1 MGNVDK
7 IISDI
12 CEITQPEKPKAK
24 TKTKEYYA
32 SYYHQTKE
40 KVLCSCGKMVNPRN
54 RTSHLKSLS
63 HKKETKDENYNE
75 LFKELQELKNKIK
88 NI

>member
-1 MGNVDK
+1 
-7 IISDI
+7 
-12 CEITQPEKPKAK
+12 
-24 TKTKEYYA
+24 
-32 SYYHQTKE
+32 
-40 KVLCSCGKMVNPRN
+40 MVNPRN

>member
-12 CEITQPEKPKAK
+12 CEITQPEQPKAK

-32 SYYHQTKE
+32 DYYHQTKE
-40 KVLCSCGKMVNPRN
+40 KVLCSCGKMINPRN
-54 RTSHLKSLS
+54 R
-63 HKKETKDENYNE
+63 
-75 LFKELQELKNKIK
+75 
-88 NI
+88 